1 MENQQERKIGLIL
14 VFSVIVVGVLYQL
27 LNLVPISMK
36 ILDPISVVFNAA
48 LIGAISFAIL
58 KDEFTEWY
66 KHFSVKWI
74 IIGIPFLL
82 LASMVGGKIWQVISG
97 AGLTANSINDMLTWK
112 YVISHIPFM
121 LMGEELLSITLLY
134 ALWKKISLKF
144 WQASVICSILFALWH
159 LTAYSYNV
167 PQILITL
174 TAPRL
179 VLNYVFKKSNSI
191 WSSWIVHIV
200 FDTLTFIPFLIK

>member
-1 MENQQERKIGLIL
+1 M
-14 VFSVIVVGVLYQL
+14 YL
-27 LNLVPISMK
+27 LHE

-48 LIGAISFAIL
+48 LIGVISFAIL

-66 KHFSVKWI
+66 KRFSFKWI

-82 LASMVGGKIWQVISG
+82 LSSIVGGKIWQFISG

-134 ALWKKISLKF
+134 ALWKKMNLKF

-159 LTAYSYNV
+159 LTAYGYNV

-179 VLNYVFKKSNSI
+179 VLNYVFKKSTSI

>member
-1 MENQQERKIGLIL
+1 MENQEERKKGLIL

-27 LNLVPISMK
+27 LHLLPISFK
-36 ILDPISVVFNAA
+36 VLDPISAVFNAV
-48 LIGAISFAIL
+48 LIGIISFIIL

-66 KHFSVKWI
+66 KHFSFKWI

-82 LASMVGGKIWQVISG
+82 LSSIVCGKIWQFISG
-97 AGLTANSINDMLTWK
+97 GGLTANSVNDMLTWK
-112 YVISHIPFM
+112 YVISHVPFM

-134 ALWKKISLKF
+134 ALWKKFNLKF
-144 WQASVICSILFALWH
+144 WQASLICSILFALWH
-159 LTAYSYNV
+159 LTSYGYNI

-174 TAPRL
+174 TVPRL
-179 VLNYVFKKSNSI
+179 VLKKSNSI
-191 WSSWIVHIV
+191 WSSWIVHIF